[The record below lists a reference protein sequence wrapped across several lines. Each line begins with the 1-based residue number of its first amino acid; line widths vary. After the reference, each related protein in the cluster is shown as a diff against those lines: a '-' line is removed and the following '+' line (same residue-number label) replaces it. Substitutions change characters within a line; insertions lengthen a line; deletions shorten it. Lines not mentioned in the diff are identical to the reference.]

1 MTDVTAQSLDLKS
14 LQQAYASGHISA
26 RDVIREVYKR
36 VEARANDNTWIY
48 LIPED
53 VALAQ
58 LDAADENAPLYGI
71 PFAIKDNIDAA
82 GHPTTAGCPAY
93 AYTST
98 EDATV
103 VANLQA
109 AGAILIGK
117 TNMDQF
123 ATGLVGVRSPY
134 GPAKNAFDARYI
146 SGGSSAGSAVAVAAG
161 LVSFALG
168 TDTAG
173 SGRVPAAF
181 NNLVGLKPTR
191 GLISAKGVV
200 PACQSLDC
208 VSIFALTVSDAHAV
222 LDVAASF
229 DADDPYS
236 RQSRL
241 VTASSSPLC
250 IGIPK
255 PDALQAFIQPG
266 YPALY
271 ESAITTLE
279 QLGHTVQEVDFT
291 PFRETAELLYGGPWV
306 SERVS
311 AIESFYTDHKNDLHP
326 VLRIILENAERYSA
340 ADVFNAMHKL
350 EALRRRCDAL
360 WQDIDVLVTPTT
372 SRIFTIDEV
381 GEEPLELNSQLGYY
395 TNFVNLLDYAA
406 LALPAGVTAD
416 GLPFGIT
423 AIAPAW
429 RDALLVNLG
438 IHFQTANNLP
448 LGATQHSLPAAS
460 LDSVLTTQKDVIQV
474 AVFGAHLQGQPLN
487 SQLTERAAKL
497 VKTCKTAPAYTFY
510 ALSGSQPAKPGL
522 VRVQADGAAIEA
534 EVWEMSTAAFG
545 SFVALVPA
553 PLVIGMVELEDGTW
567 VKGFLCEPYALD
579 DASEIT
585 HLGGWRAY
593 LAEG

>member
-1 MTDVTAQSLDLKS
+1 MTDVTAQSLDLTS
-14 LQQAYASGHISA
+14 LKHAYASGQILA
-26 RDVIREVYKR
+26 RDVIREIYR
-36 VEARANDNTWIY
+36 RIQTRANDNTWIY

-71 PFAIKDNIDAA
+71 PFAIKDNIDVA

-93 AYTST
+93 AYTP
-98 EDATV
+98 DDNATV

-134 GPAKNAFDARYI
+134 GPAKNAFDAGYI

-236 RQSRL
+236 RQASQQMA
-241 VTASSSPLC
+241 ASSSPLR
-250 IGIPK
+250 IGIPR
-255 PDALQAFIQPG
+255 PDALQAFTQPD
-266 YPALY
+266 Y
-271 ESAITTLE
+271 ESLYNKAIKTLE
-279 QLGHTVQEVDFT
+279 HLGHSVQEVDFT

-311 AIESFYTDHKNDLHP
+311 AIESFYADHKDDLHP
-326 VLRIILENAERYSA
+326 VLRTILENAERYNA
-340 ADVFNAMHKL
+340 VDVFNAMHKL
-350 EALRRRCDAL
+350 ESLRRRCDAV
-360 WQDIDVLVTPTT
+360 WEDIDVLVTPTT
-372 SRIFTIDEV
+372 SRVFTIEEV
-381 GEEPLELNSQLGYY
+381 EEEPLELNSQLGYY
-395 TNFVNLLDYAA
+395 TNFVNLLNYAA
-406 LALPAGVTAD
+406 LALPAGFTND
-416 GLPFGIT
+416 GLPSGRT
-423 AIAPAW
+423 PC
-429 RDALLVNLG
+429 LLNSARVSKLPM
-438 IHFQTANNLP
+438 HYPLVQPSTRCQHLP
-448 LGATQHSLPAAS
+448 LYLFLKTQMQRQFNWL
-460 LDSVLTTQKDVIQV
+460 
-474 AVFGAHLQGQPLN
+474 
-487 SQLTERAAKL
+487 
-497 VKTCKTAPAYTFY
+497 C
-510 ALSGSQPAKPGL
+510 L
-522 VRVQADGAAIEA
+522 VRICKGNR
-534 EVWEMSTAAFG
+534 ST
-545 SFVALVPA
+545 VN
-553 PLVIGMVELEDGTW
+553 
-567 VKGFLCEPYALD
+567 
-579 DASEIT
+579 
-585 HLGGWRAY
+585 
-593 LAEG
+593 